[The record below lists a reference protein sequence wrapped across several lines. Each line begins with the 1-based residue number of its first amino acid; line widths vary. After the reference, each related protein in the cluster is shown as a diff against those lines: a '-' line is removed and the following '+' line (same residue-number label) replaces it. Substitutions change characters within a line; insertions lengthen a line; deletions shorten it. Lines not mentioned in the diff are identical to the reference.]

1 MILAGGFGTRLRS
14 VVSDLPKPMAPIAGK
29 PFLAHLLSYWRAQG
43 VRRFVLSVGYLHEKI
58 IDYFGLSF
66 EGCDIQYV
74 VEHSPLGTGG
84 AIIECVNQAHLSE
97 SFVLLNGDTFFAVDL
112 NGLREFAAEL
122 DSDWTL
128 SLFESA
134 DRQRFSPVTFDNDY
148 RVLSF
153 NDANPSPNHTDIFWV
168 NGGVYWVNPRSIRVR
183 SVNSPH
189 SLESELLPALITTG
203 RAVHG
208 RPCAAS
214 FIDIGLP
221 ADYDRA
227 QRMSLFSV
235 GEQNEDNRL

>member
-1 MILAGGFGTRLRS
+1 
-14 VVSDLPKPMAPIAGK
+14 MAPIAGK
-29 PFLAHLLSYWRAQG
+29 PFLAHLLPYWRAQG
-43 VRRFVLSVGYLHEKI
+43 VRRFVFSVGYLHEKVI
-58 IDYFGLSF
+58 EYFGSSF

-74 VEHSPLGTGG
+74 VERSPLGTGG
-84 AIIECVNQAHLSE
+84 AVIECVNQARLSE

-112 NGLREFAAEL
+112 NGLRYFAAKL

-134 DRQRFSPVTFDNDY
+134 DRQRFSPVTLDNDY

-153 NDANPSPNHTDIFWV
+153 NDANPSPNDTDLFWV
-168 NGGVYWVNPRSIRVR
+168 NGGVYWVNPRSLRVKPPK
-183 SVNSPH
+183 SPY
-189 SLESELLPALITTG
+189 SLESEFLPALIATG
-203 RAVHG
+203 RAVYG

-227 QRMSLFSV
+227 QGMSLFSV
-235 GEQNEDNRL
+235 GE